1 MVGMMDYA
9 IIILYFGS
17 LLLVGYIS
25 SKKAKSGEDYLVAGR
40 MLSLPMFAAAMAAV
54 VIGGGGTLGASE
66 LAYNAGIGGFWLSG
80 MYAISV
86 FLLAFLLGTK
96 LSNMRILSTSE
107 GIGVFYGPY
116 ARILGAVITLI
127 YLFMIAVLQIVGIG
141 TILST
146 MIGWSSQLS
155 MVLGGII
162 ILAYLLLGGMWAV
175 AMTDVIQIII
185 MTIGVIFL
193 VPIFALKD
201 VGGFAG
207 LVASLP
213 PTHFELGDIGFQR
226 IIAYVFLLVPG
237 FLAGQDVW
245 QKAFTA
251 KDKKTATRGTLV
263 AAGYIALYGAGVML
277 LGMCLKA
284 AMPDLADTTMVFATA
299 AVTFM
304 PSGFKGLLLA
314 AALAAIMSTAD
325 GGILGSSTVIYN
337 DLLKPKMNIPEGKI
351 IFVNRILCIIVTIL
365 AVICATYIQ
374 SVLVALDV
382 AYAYLSGCIFVPLVF
397 AFLLKKVSAK
407 AGFYSLIT
415 SFITVTAFFII
426 DGITAVTPII
436 YGIIVSAV
444 TFFGV
449 NYFDKKKRE
458 ITFEGEKI
466 FIDGVE
472 EVNVVDSKQQ

>member
-1 MVGMMDYA
+1 MVSTIDYG
-9 IIILYFGS
+9 IIVLYFGA

-25 SKKAKSGEDYLVAGR
+25 LKKAKSGEDYLVAGR
-40 MLSLPMFAAAMAAV
+40 MLPLPMFAAAMAAV

-107 GIGVFYGPY
+107 GIGVFYGPH

-146 MIGWSSQLS
+146 MLGWNPSTA
-155 MVLGGII
+155 MVLGGVI
-162 ILAYLLLGGMWAV
+162 ILVYLLLGGMWAV

-185 MTIGVIFL
+185 MTLGVIIL
-193 VPIFALKD
+193 TPIFALKQ
-201 VGGFAG
+201 VGGFSG
-207 LVASLP
+207 LAASLP
-213 PTHFELGDIGFQR
+213 PTHFNLTDIGFQR

-237 FLAGQDVW
+237 FLAGQDIW

-251 KDKKTATRGTLV
+251 KSKKVSTRGTLL
-263 AAGYIALYGAGVML
+263 AAFYIAIYGVGVIL
-277 LGMCLKA
+277 LGMCLQVVK
-284 AMPDLADTTMVFATA
+284 PDLADTTMVFATA

-304 PSGFKGLLLA
+304 PEGFRGLLLA
-314 AALAAIMSTAD
+314 AALAAIMSTAN
-325 GGILGSSTVIYN
+325 GGILGSATVVYN
-337 DLLKPKMNIPEGKI
+337 DLLKDRMKIPSEKVV
-351 IFVNRILCIIVTIL
+351 FVNRILCIIVTSL
-365 AVICATYIQ
+365 AVICALFLQ

-382 AYAYLSGCIFVPLVF
+382 AYAYLSGCIFIPLVF

-407 AGFYSLIT
+407 AGLYSLIA
-415 SFITVTAFFII
+415 SFITVTAFFVI
-426 DGITAVTPII
+426 DGITALTPII
-436 YGIIVSAV
+436 YGMAVSAV

-449 NYFDKKKRE
+449 NFFDKKKRE
-458 ITFEGEKI
+458 ITFEGEKV
-466 FIDGVE
+466 FVDGVE
-472 EVNVVDSKQQ
+472 EVVKK

>member
-1 MVGMMDYA
+1 MVNAVDYG
-9 IIILYFGS
+9 IIALYFGA
-17 LLLVGYIS
+17 LLFVGYFS
-25 SKKAKSGEDYLVAGR
+25 LKKTKSGEDYLVAGR
-40 MLSLPMFAAAMAAV
+40 MLPLPMFTAAMAAV

-66 LAYNAGIGGFWLSG
+66 LAYKAGLGGFWLSG

-86 FLLAFLLGTK
+86 FLLSFLLGTK

-146 MIGWSSQLS
+146 MLGWSASAA
-155 MVLGGII
+155 MMLGGAI
-162 ILAYLLLGGMWAV
+162 ILTYLLLGGMWAV

-185 MTIGVIFL
+185 MTLGIIIL
-193 VPIFALKD
+193 VPIFALKE
-201 VGGFAG
+201 VGGFSG
-207 LVASLP
+207 LVSTLP
-213 PTHFELGDIGFQR
+213 SSHFDLTDIGFQR

-237 FLAGQDVW
+237 FLAGQDIW

-251 KDKKTATRGTLV
+251 KSKKVSTRGTFL
-263 AAGYIALYGAGVML
+263 AALYIAVYGFGVIL
-277 LGMCLKA
+277 LGMCLYAVNPNLK
-284 AMPDLADTTMVFATA
+284 DTTMVFATA

-304 PSGFKGLLLA
+304 PTGLRGLLLA
-314 AALAAIMSTAD
+314 AALAAIMSTAN
-325 GGILGSSTVIYN
+325 GGILGSATVIYN
-337 DLLKPKMNIPEGKI
+337 DLLKDRMDIPKDKI
-351 IFVNRILCIIVTIL
+351 VSVNRVLCTIVTIL
-365 AVICATYIQ
+365 AVICALFLQ

-407 AGFYSLIT
+407 AGFYSLVT
-415 SFITVTAFFII
+415 SFITVTAFFMI

-436 YGIIVSAV
+436 YGMGVSAI
-444 TFFGV
+444 TFFGI
-449 NYFDKKKRE
+449 NIIDKKKRE
-458 ITFEGEKI
+458 ITFEGERI

-472 EVNVVDSKQQ
+472 EIVKK